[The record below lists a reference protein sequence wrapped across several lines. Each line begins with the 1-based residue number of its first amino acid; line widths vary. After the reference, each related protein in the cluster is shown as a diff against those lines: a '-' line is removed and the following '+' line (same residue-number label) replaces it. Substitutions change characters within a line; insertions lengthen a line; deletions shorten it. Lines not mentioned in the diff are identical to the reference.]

1 MILILGGAYQGK
13 RAYAAQTLGIAD
25 SEIAS
30 LSDTDDLSATVR
42 AFDHFEQWVLR
53 RVDQGQSAEQLLA
66 QQLIHLE
73 GKIIL
78 CEDIQ
83 CGVVPIDARMRAWRE
98 ENGRC
103 LCLLARHARQVV
115 RMCCGLPLALKP

>member
-1 MILILGGAYQGK
+1 MILILGGASQGK
-13 RAYAAQTLGIAD
+13 RAYAVQTLGIPERQIAD
-25 SEIAS
+25 LAE
-30 LSDTDDLSATVR
+30 TDDLPPDAR

-53 RVDQGQSAEQLLA
+53 RVDQNESAEQALAARLA
-66 QQLIHLE
+66 QLD
-73 GKIIL
+73 GKVIL

-103 LCLLARHARQVV
+103 LCLLARHAQQVIRV
-115 RMCCGLPLALKP
+115 CAGLALALKP

>member
-13 RAYAAQTLGIAD
+13 RAYAEQTLGIPNA
-25 SEIAS
+25 EIAD
-30 LSDTDDLSATVR
+30 LSEADDLSPNVR

-53 RVDQGQSAEQLLA
+53 RVDQNESAEQLLME
-66 QQLIHLE
+66 QLSLLE
-73 GKIIL
+73 GKVVL

-103 LCLLARHARQVV
+103 LCLLARRAQRVIRV
-115 RMCCGLPLALKP
+115 CCGLPLELKP